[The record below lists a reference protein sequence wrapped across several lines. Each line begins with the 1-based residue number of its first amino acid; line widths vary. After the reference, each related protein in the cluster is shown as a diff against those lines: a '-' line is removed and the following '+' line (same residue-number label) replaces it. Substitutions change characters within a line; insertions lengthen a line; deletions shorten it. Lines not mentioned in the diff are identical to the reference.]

1 MDYLLGGNND
11 LAVLASI
18 DVKTETGRSNTGV
31 ITQLTQLPKALNRRT
46 SEELLGMRLKS
57 YLVLCY
63 VRDHPGTTQHELERA
78 MLMDANGVVILLNEL
93 EAARYSIRRRDP
105 DDRRRHL
112 VELTSAGLR
121 AIERADKARESIEDE
136 VLAPLS
142 PEERLTMRNLI
153 ERVLDGLRQAE
164 PRT

>member
-1 MDYLLGGNND
+1 MGGNND

-31 ITQLTQLPKALNRRT
+31 ITLLTQLSKALNRRT

-78 MLMDANGVVILLNEL
+78 MLMDANGIVILLNEL
-93 EAARYSIRRRDP
+93 EAARFSVRRRDP
-105 DDRRRHL
+105 NDRRRHL
-112 VELTSAGLR
+112 VEVTSAGLR
-121 AIERADKARESIEDE
+121 AIERADKARESIEEE

-142 PEERLTMRNLI
+142 PEERVTMRNLI
-153 ERVLDGLRQAE
+153 QRVLDGLRQAE

>member
-1 MDYLLGGNND
+1 MDYLTGGNNA

-31 ITQLTQLPKALNRRT
+31 VTLLTQLSKALHRRT
-46 SEELLGMRLKS
+46 SEELLGMRLKA
-57 YLVLCY
+57 YLVLSY

-93 EAARYSIRRRDP
+93 EAARYSVRRRDP

-112 VELTSAGLR
+112 VELTAAGR
-121 AIERADKARESIEDE
+121 HAIERADKARESIEEE
-136 VLAPLS
+136 VLATLTPQ
-142 PEERLTMRNLI
+142 ERVTFRELI
-153 ERVLDGLRQAE
+153 QRVLDSLLQSE
-164 PRT
+164 PRA